1 MRPPFH
7 TILLSV
13 SALIAA
19 SIGFAGCGASSPQ
32 RSAAA
37 YRLPG
42 PPRHSSAASGG
53 RRGRSS
59 TARGANT
66 LVVQNTPVAQAI
78 APGFVGLSLGYK
90 AIELDAGTDPN
101 RVDPVFEQ
109 LVRNLAPGQRP
120 VLRIAGADEA
130 WSPLPG
136 VRRPGGI
143 DYNLTK
149 RRLGVMRALAQ
160 ALNARLIPSINFEA
174 DSATLAAAEAQA
186 LLNGIGRQWV
196 DSFELGNEPELY
208 GTFAPWYHLPNG
220 KGVFGR
226 PPSWSFGDF
235 VKDFS
240 KISRALPRQVT
251 VAGPAT
257 GALEWF
263 PLLRRFMLGN
273 PRVGLVTVHRYPL
286 KHCPPNVPITVSEL
300 LSKAST
306 TGLAK
311 SVAHAVLDAHARR
324 IPLRVAEMNS
334 ISCGGMR
341 GVSDSFA
348 SALWGLDAL
357 FAMARVNVDGV
368 NIHTARNVNQLFDI
382 SRVDGRWQAVV
393 RPLYYGLMMFTEAAP
408 AGSRMLAL
416 SGTVSNDVS
425 KWATQTPGGDIHVV
439 LINDDTRHVSNVTIR
454 VHAAVGSP
462 TLERL
467 VSSSVHGVT
476 LGGQSFGSR
485 TYTGQLAGSTVTVPV
500 TPASAYHISLPAAS
514 ATMLTF
520 PAAKP

>member
-1 MRPPFH
+1 M
-7 TILLSV
+7 
-13 SALIAA
+13 
-19 SIGFAGCGASSPQ
+19 G
-32 RSAAA
+32 
-37 YRLPG
+37 RL
-42 PPRHSSAASGG
+42 
-53 RRGRSS
+53 
-59 TARGANT
+59 
-66 LVVQNTPVAQAI
+66 
-78 APGFVGLSLGYK
+78 
-90 AIELDAGTDPN
+90 
-101 RVDPVFEQ
+101 
-109 LVRNLAPGQRP
+109 
-120 VLRIAGADEA
+120 
-130 WSPLPG
+130 
-136 VRRPGGI
+136 
-143 DYNLTK
+143 
-149 RRLGVMRALAQ
+149 
-160 ALNARLIPSINFEA
+160 
-174 DSATLAAAEAQA
+174 
-186 LLNGIGRQWV
+186 
-196 DSFELGNEPELY
+196 FELGNEPELY
-208 GTFAPWYHLPNG
+208 GTFAPWNHLPNG

-240 KISRALPRQVT
+240 KISLHYRAKSRSPGRRPARWNGSHCSVDSCSAIPERDSSQCTDTRSSTAPRMSRSPS
-251 VAGPAT
+251 G
-257 GALEWF
+257 
-263 PLLRRFMLGN
+263 
-273 PRVGLVTVHRYPL
+273 
-286 KHCPPNVPITVSEL
+286 L

-467 VSSSVHGVT
+467 VSIASTASPRRPEFRFPDLHGT
-476 LGGQSFGSR
+476 ARGQHGN
-485 TYTGQLAGSTVTVPV
+485 GPV

-514 ATMLTF
+514 ATTPTF